1 MTDDLRPPALRAT
14 GLVRRYGDL
23 EVIGGLDLAVAPNE
37 VVAIVGPSGCGKTT
51 LLNALAGFEPPD
63 AGSIDRAG
71 RTRTIHQAD
80 GLFPWLTARQNVAL
94 GLGDQASPEQDR
106 RVAELLDLVGLTGF
120 EDHQPHQLSGGM
132 RQRAELARA
141 LAGDAPILLLDE
153 PFSALDYQ
161 TRLRMRHELARLLA
175 VVPRTVVL
183 VTHDIEEA
191 VQLADRVIV
200 LSARPARVSLELR
213 LTGERPRDLSIPA
226 VVEAAAAIRDAL
238 GLGEPAAK
246 PAPAAPPPALGG
258 GRLSWGGVGVA
269 ALLGITLAVMGRHG
283 PEASPGA
290 MGLRGA
296 EPASHPERAVLR
308 VGHLP
313 VT

>member
-1 MTDDLRPPALRAT
+1 MSPAALRAA
-14 GLVRRYGDL
+14 GLVRRYGAA
-23 EVIGGLDLAVAPNE
+23 EVIGGLDLEVAPNE
-37 VVAIVGPSGCGKTT
+37 VLAIVGPSGCGKTT
-51 LLNALAGFEPPD
+51 LLNTLAGFEPPD
-63 AGSIDRAG
+63 AGTVTRAG
-71 RTRTIHQAD
+71 RTRTIHQVD
-80 GLFPWLTARQNVAL
+80 GLFPWLTAWQNVAL
-94 GLGDQASPEQDR
+94 GFRDAPGPDLDR
-106 RVAELLDLVGLTGF
+106 RVDDLLTLVGLKGF
-120 EDHQPHQLSGGM
+120 GGHRPHQLSGGM

-200 LSARPARVSLELR
+200 LSPRPARVRREIR
-213 LTGERPRDLSIPA
+213 LAGPVPRDLSRPD
-226 VVEAAAAIRDAL
+226 VVAAAAAIRNEL
-238 GLGEPAAK
+238 GLGDPEPQV
-246 PAPAAPPPALGG
+246 PAPPPLMGGGLSRSGAVIAAAIGIYIAVDRHAPPATTGAAPPARPDH
-258 GRLSWGGVGVA
+258 
-269 ALLGITLAVMGRHG
+269 AV
-283 PEASPGA
+283 
-290 MGLRGA
+290 
-296 EPASHPERAVLR
+296 VR